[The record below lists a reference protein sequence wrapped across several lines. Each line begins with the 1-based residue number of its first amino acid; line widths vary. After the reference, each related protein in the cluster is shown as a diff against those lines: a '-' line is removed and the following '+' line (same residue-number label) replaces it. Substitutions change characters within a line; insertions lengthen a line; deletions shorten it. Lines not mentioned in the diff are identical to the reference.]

1 MNVDLNLLER
11 WLTGWS
17 LARGLPLPRHHGGG
31 LVVDVGWPEQLRR
44 HVFLDAGR
52 ELRECASQIHDP
64 FIYLK
69 AAVDA
74 DQMRL
79 ALPAQWTMESPR
91 YLMYRPTAMA
101 GPVAPPAGYI
111 AEVEVGH
118 GAYVVRYA
126 DSTGQVAASGRVVL
140 NRGSAVFD
148 RIETLE
154 PHRGKG
160 LGTALMSA
168 LDALAEQAG
177 VAERLLVAT
186 EAGRA
191 LYFGLGWQVL
201 APYSTAVLPGPPGSS
216 RIAEKPLKR

>member
-1 MNVDLNLLER
+1 MNVDLSLLER

-17 LARGLPLPRHHGGG
+17 LARGLPLPRHDGGG
-31 LVVDVGWPEQLRR
+31 LVVEVGWPEQLRR
-44 HVFLDAGR
+44 HVFVEAGR
-52 ELRECASQIHDP
+52 ELRECASRIHEP

-74 DQMRL
+74 EQLRRV
-79 ALPAQWTMESPR
+79 LPAHWTMESPR
-91 YLMYRPTAMA
+91 YLMYRPTAMDR
-101 GPVAPPAGYI
+101 PVITPAGYV
-111 AEVEVGH
+111 ANVEMEH

-126 DSTGQVAASGRVVL
+126 DATGQTAALGRVVL
-140 NRGSAVFD
+140 NRECAVFD

-154 PHRGKG
+154 PHRRQG

-186 EAGRA
+186 EAGRV
-191 LYFGLGWQVL
+191 LYLGLGWQVL
-201 APYSTAVLPGPPGSS
+201 SPYSTAVL
-216 RIAEKPLKR
+216 KR